1 MTSRF
6 AVLSAIGCALFL
18 SGCNPTTVGIAASPL
33 FVEGQQTNLLNQ
45 SYAAVD
51 TLTVQTKQRFPARS
65 SLRIAQLEEIVDT
78 SKQKVIRNP
87 ELGKIMTDQI
97 RSRFEQ
103 LGYPVVQGDA
113 KGQLTGLYQVIGKQ
127 LAVRLKL
134 SDARTGE
141 QMGQYDYWMPITSD
155 IRRYMDPNGGGIP
168 LYKVREGLDS
178 MIDR

>member
-6 AVLSAIGCALFL
+6 AFFAIGCALLL

-33 FVEGQQTNLLNQ
+33 FVEGKQTNLLNQ

-51 TLTVQTKQRFPARS
+51 SITVQTKQKFPERS
-65 SLRIAQLEEIVDT
+65 TLRIAQLEEIVDT
-78 SKQKVIRNP
+78 SKKRVIRNP
-87 ELGKIMTDQI
+87 ELGIMMTDQI

-103 LGYPVVQGDA
+103 LGYPVVEGDA

-134 SDARTGE
+134 SDARTGVL
-141 QMGQYDYWMPITSD
+141 MRQYDYWMPITSD
-155 IRRYMDPNGGGIP
+155 MRRYMDPYGGGIP

-178 MIDR
+178 AVDR

>member
-1 MTSRF
+1 MTSRLT
-6 AVLSAIGCALFL
+6 LSVIGCALL
-18 SGCNPTTVGIAASPL
+18 LGGCNPTTVGIAASPL

-51 TLTVQTKQRFPARS
+51 SITVQTKQKFPPQS
-65 SLRIAQLEEIVDT
+65 TLRIAQLEEIVDT
-78 SKQKVIRNP
+78 SGKKVIRNP

-103 LGYPVVQGDA
+103 LGHPVVQGDA

-134 SDARTGE
+134 SDGRSGAL
-141 QMGQYDYWMPITSD
+141 MGQYDYWMPITSD
-155 IRRYMDPNGGGIP
+155 IRHYMDPNGGGIP
-168 LYKVREGLDS
+168 LYKVREGLDG